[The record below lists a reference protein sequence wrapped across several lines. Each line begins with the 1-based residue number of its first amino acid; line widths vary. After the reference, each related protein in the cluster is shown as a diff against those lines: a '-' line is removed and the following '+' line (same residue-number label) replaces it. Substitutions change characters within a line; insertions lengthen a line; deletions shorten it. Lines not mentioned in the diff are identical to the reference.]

1 MEEFDEIVDRKN
13 QPVKFNIKCA
23 NNDIVHFEGRPC
35 ELSAFSH
42 VPQNRIQETAE
53 RSIYNSK
60 GDPANDKHISDYDR
74 LFKVNY
80 NFDYRV
86 HRCDRKHGTKT
97 TGRLLDLNPWQ
108 EEIKKLIPSR
118 ASHEYG
124 KKLIAIKSQDPL
136 KIKYESNL
144 DPPDRKFTRIAIVQS
159 DFYNRNGIN
168 DLNKQRGVL

>member
-1 MEEFDEIVDRKN
+1 MDLDEIIDRKN
-13 QPVKFNIKCA
+13 KPVAFNIKCT
-23 NNDIVHFEGRPC
+23 NNDTINFTGRPC

-42 VPQNRIQETAE
+42 VPQNRLYESAD
-53 RSIYNSK
+53 RSIFNTKRSDTK
-60 GDPANDKHISDYDR
+60 EKNISDYDR
-74 LFKVNY
+74 LFNVKY
-80 NFDYRV
+80 DFDYKV

-97 TGRLLDLNPWQ
+97 TGRLLGLDPWS
-108 EEIKKLIPSR
+108 EEINKLIPTR
-118 ASHEYG
+118 FSHEYG
-124 KKLIAIKSQDPL
+124 KKLIKIKEHDPL